1 MRTDLAQG
9 DVLIAGRG
17 ARGGRRDL
25 SVIGQRPPRGEPR
38 RRRGP
43 RVVFVKISASRS
55 RPFASPELRILRKP
69 HRAASSDRSMVH
81 ENLRARARRK
91 AYHALKLGLDVNR
104 RAPTDAETRAFVDA
118 VDQGSVARFGV
129 VKLSKLRLDDPVPT
143 PAWLARAR
151 GWTLRRGITLIQ
163 LAALRR
169 RDDIVCQLVRAGAC
183 PFERGDDRDHDAVG
197 GDRAPRRAS
206 PRPGRY
212 RPGRA
217 RARRPRVPLPRAFAP
232 GSLARRRRGGG
243 APPRG
248 RRRRR
253 RRRERIERPS
263 VDSGCHLR
271 VDSGCHLRVVLVPL
285 RPSRARTSRV
295 AAPRSPTPSPARDSS
310 DVRRRVDVPD
320 VRRRRGGRA
329 RRSAVPHPDPDV
341 DANLDAPFLH
351 ANPGEPFLHK
361 TPERFAA
368 LELADASRRR
378 WLACAVETSRRKQ
391 KPEGDRRFRAT
402 GPRGCARANLGESR
416 PKRVET
422 LLAAAAEDD
431 ARRVFAT
438 VRAGVDVDASDE
450 YGMTAL
456 ATAAWRG
463 NASAAAAALLRC
475 GADPRR
481 AARGG
486 EGLDAARAARA
497 AGRTRLA
504 EMLEDEARA
513 RDGAEEAGRR
523 GGRVA
528 DVGDAGS
535 GSGAD
540 VGDAGS
546 GSGAD
551 VGNAGSG
558 SGADGN
564 AGSGSGA
571 DGAAAPKTSPQ
582 SPRVRV
588 LVDPSSNHPARA
600 RQFLRGRCRSRI
612 DPSSVGTR
620 GRGCGEG
627 TRRGRRRRRRRS
639 TERPSFRRGESN
651 ASGHVRRPRAFLRRG
666 GVGEARDRRRGAG
679 GRYARERRAPADARL
694 AIRRAGGNHGA
705 ARRSE
710 QTRAPARRR
719 VDESR
724 GGGEETRR
732 RRRSNACGE
741 SRRRRRRR
749 RRRRE
754 TETRRTE
761 TTETKAET
769 KTDEHGEKAETR
781 RRRTRREAE
790 TKTETNTETETT
802 RKSSTKTTRKSARR
816 LGRRTRSSCT
826 W

>member
-1 MRTDLAQG
+1 
-9 DVLIAGRG
+9 
-17 ARGGRRDL
+17 
-25 SVIGQRPPRGEPR
+25 
-38 RRRGP
+38 
-43 RVVFVKISASRS
+43 
-55 RPFASPELRILRKP
+55 
-69 HRAASSDRSMVH
+69 MVH

-151 GWTLRRGITLIQ
+151 AGGRFV
-163 LAALRR
+163 AASRSSS
-169 RDDIVCQLVRAGAC
+169 
-183 PFERGDDRDHDAVG
+183 
-197 GDRAPRRAS
+197 S
-206 PRPGRY
+206 PRSADATTSSASSCAPARVPSSAATTATTTPSAATAPPTT
-212 RPGRA
+212 RIPPTRTISTRTRSRA
-217 RARRPRVPLPRAFAP
+217 TSARSSPACVRPRQP
-232 GSLARRRRGGG
+232 GSSSSRRRR
-243 APPRG
+243 AA
-248 RRRRR
+248 
-253 RRRERIERPS
+253 
-263 VDSGCHLR
+263 
-271 VDSGCHLRVVLVPL
+271 
-285 RPSRARTSRV
+285 ARS
-295 AAPRSPTPSPARDSS
+295 SPTPPTTRTHRTTIRRSGMPPPRRLGMPPPRRSCTVAAIASPNVARGGASFADTITRARL
-310 DVRRRVDVPD
+310 VRRAPPS
-320 VRRRRGGRA
+320 GRA
-329 RRSAVPHPDPDV
+329 RRAAPSRRTSATIPRCPTPIPTSTRTWMRRSFMRTLVNRSFIKPPNASPRSNSPTRPDDDGSRVP
-341 DANLDAPFLH
+341 
-351 ANPGEPFLHK
+351 
-361 TPERFAA
+361 
-368 LELADASRRR
+368 SRRR
-378 WLACAVETSRRKQ
+378 AENKNPRVI
-391 KPEGDRRFRAT
+391 GGFRAT

-463 NASAAAAALLRC
+463 NASAAAALLRC

-513 RDGAEEAGRR
+513 RDGAEEAGAEAVADADA
-523 GGRVA
+523 GSGSGA

-551 VGNAGSG
+551 VGDAGSG

-588 LVDPSSNHPARA
+588 LVDPSSNHPGAR
-600 RQFLRGRCRSRI
+600 G
-612 DPSSVGTR
+612 
-620 GRGCGEG
+620 
-627 TRRGRRRRRRRS
+627 
-639 TERPSFRRGESN
+639 SFYVDGAVPESI
-651 ASGHVRRPRAFLRRG
+651 LRRLER
-666 GVGEARDRRRGAG
+666 VGAAAAKERDADAAAVAV
-679 GRYARERRAPADARL
+679 GRLKDLRSDAANRTRADTCADRAHFCDVEGWARRAIVAA
-694 AIRRAGGNHGA
+694 ARAGGMRANGA
-705 ARRSE
+705 HPQMRVLRYD
-710 QTRAPARRR
+710 APGGIMAPHVDLSKLVHPQRRR

-741 SRRRRRRR
+741 TRRRRRRR
-749 RRRRE
+749 RRRDE
-754 TETRRTE
+754 DGDGDD
-761 TTETKAET
+761 AEVL
-769 KTDEHGEKAETR
+769 DEDDAEVGSEVGSTHTFILYLVTCASGGDGAPGGRARALGRGGR
-781 RRRTRREAE
+781 RRRRGARGRATGSRTTVGLPARLSARGKARRGRAESRRARRTLVKRRRRHPTRRDPRRRDAE
-790 TKTETNTETETT
+790 SRKRAIAATEP
-802 RKSSTKTTRKSARR
+802 RR
-816 LGRRTRSSCT
+816 E
-826 W
+826 

>member
-1 MRTDLAQG
+1 
-9 DVLIAGRG
+9 
-17 ARGGRRDL
+17 
-25 SVIGQRPPRGEPR
+25 
-38 RRRGP
+38 
-43 RVVFVKISASRS
+43 
-55 RPFASPELRILRKP
+55 
-69 HRAASSDRSMVH
+69 MVH

-197 GDRAPRRAS
+197 GDRAPDDAH
-206 PRPGRY
+206 PPD
-212 RPGRA
+212 PDDIDPDALA
-217 RARRPRVPLPRAFAP
+217 RDVRAFLSRVRSPQAAW
-232 GSLARRRRGGG
+232 LVVVAAEARRRAVVADAADDANASNDHPSIRDATSASTRDATSASFLYRCGHRE
-243 APPRG
+243 PE
-248 RRRRR
+248 RRAWRR
-253 RRRERIERPS
+253 
-263 VDSGCHLR
+263 L
-271 VDSGCHLRVVLVPL
+271 
-285 RPSRARTSRV
+285 
-295 AAPRSPTPSPARDSS
+295 
-310 DVRRRVDVPD
+310 VRRHHHP
-320 VRRRRGGRA
+320 RA
-329 RRSAVPHPDPDV
+329 TRPTCAAEWTCPTCGAVEEDERDDPAVPHPDPDV

-463 NASAAAAALLRC
+463 NASAAAALLRC

-486 EGLDAARAARA
+486 EGVDAARAARA

-513 RDGAEEAGRR
+513 RDGAEEAGAEAVADADA
-523 GGRVA
+523 GSGSGA

-551 VGNAGSG
+551 GNAGSG

-564 AGSGSGA
+564 AGLGSGA

-588 LVDPSSNHPARA
+588 LVDPSSNHPGARGSFYVDGAVPESILRRLERVGAAAAKERDADAAAVAVGRLKDLRSDAANRTRADTCADRAHFCDVEGWARRAIVAAARA
-600 RQFLRGRCRSRI
+600 GGMRANGAHPQMRVLRYDAPGGIMAPHVDLSKLVHPQDVAWTKAEQEEKRRDGGDVRM
-612 DPSSVGTR
+612 SVASQDRDEDGDED
-620 GRGCGEG
+620 GDGDDAEVLDEDDAEVGSEVG
-627 TRRGRRRRRRRS
+627 S
-639 TERPSFRRGESN
+639 THTFILYLVTC
-651 ASGHVRRPRAFLRRG
+651 ASG
-666 GVGEARDRRRGAG
+666 GETALL
-679 GRYARERRAPADARL
+679 ADARVPSG
-694 AIRRAGGNHGA
+694 AEGA
-705 ARRSE
+705 AGAEALADVQPVRGRLLVFPHDCPHAG
-710 QTRAPARRR
+710 RPVADAPK
-719 VDESR
+719 VVVR
-724 GGGEETRR
+724 GE
-732 RRRSNACGE
+732 
-741 SRRRRRRR
+741 
-749 RRRRE
+749 
-754 TETRRTE
+754 
-761 TTETKAET
+761 
-769 KTDEHGEKAETR
+769 
-781 RRRTRREAE
+781 
-790 TKTETNTETETT
+790 
-802 RKSSTKTTRKSARR
+802 
-816 LGRRTRSSCT
+816 L